1 MNEFE
6 ELRRYKEL
14 LDKEI
19 ITQEEFEKVKSDL
32 LGLPKSSSTASVKD
46 DKRQVPTADLKSES
60 ASVSSAS
67 TDSSKDI
74 AQKRFEDEKKIAEE
88 MAKKRA
94 AEEARIAEEIAAK
107 RAAEEKK
114 LAETVAARKRAEE
127 ERKFAEEMAKKRAA
141 EEARI
146 AEEIERKRKEE
157 EAKIAEEINQKR
169 AEAEKML
176 VAEMPK
182 QDDEWVAPETEVQSS
197 FQKHVVETS
206 NSSEINDDSNG
217 KKETVEVKKNG
228 SKKLIII
235 VAAIVCLGIIAAIAL
250 LGGNGGGQEN
260 TATTDATEEATSE
273 TQTVDV
279 AFKDANVLSFELVN
293 TDNESYEESILTYKV
308 TNNGSKAIDSFSN
321 ISFSYL
327 DKDGN
332 EICTDGRYQPCQVQ
346 PGKFAYVRS
355 YSDLGENY
363 SKDDISNVE
372 ITKYSYVINKVEYSV
387 DLQTETVESYVDDY
401 TEYMDFDKAN
411 IISFEC
417 NGKGLDSIDCYEVDV
432 NVTNNGSA
440 DADEVSYYLVY
451 SNDNGDCLCNDGR
464 FLENVLSAG
473 KSANGTSFCDEEFSK
488 DVSAFDIYSYE
499 YKSLD
504 SNSEYDSIV
513 VNLQTKTAIGYKN

>member
-46 DKRQVPTADLKSES
+46 DKRQVPTVDLKSES

-67 TDSSKDI
+67 TDSPKDI
-74 AQKRFEDEKKIAEE
+74 AQKRLEDEKRIAEE

-127 ERKFAEEMAKKRAA
+127 ERKIAEEMAKKRAA

-146 AEEIERKRKEE
+146 AEEIEKKRKEE
-157 EAKIAEEINQKR
+157 EAKIAEEMNKKR

-182 QDDEWVAPETEVQSS
+182 QDDEVVAPATEMQRSS
-197 FQKHVVETS
+197 QNHVIEAS
-206 NSSEINDDSNG
+206 SSSEINDDN
-217 KKETVEVKKNG
+217 KDAVEVEKKG

-250 LGGNGGGQEN
+250 LGGNGASQEN
-260 TATTDATEEATSE
+260 TAATDAPEETTSE

-308 TNNGSKAIDSFSN
+308 TNNGSKAIDNFSN

-401 TEYMDFDKAN
+401 TEYVDFDKAN